1 MQVAGL
7 VLAAGQASRF
17 GAPKVLERLHG
28 TTLLE
33 HALDAL
39 GRGGCA
45 PVLVVLG
52 AHADLVRHTV
62 PLPATVCNPLWSTG
76 MGSSLRAG
84 LAALPSDV
92 DAVVVALADQPLVGA
107 EAVARLVRA
116 GRAGAR
122 AAVATYAGRPRNPVL
137 LARPVFAEV
146 AAGATG
152 DRGARD
158 WLRAHPDLVVPVPC
172 DDVGDPTDI
181 DTPADLAR
189 LAGSSND
196 TMSDIDTEL
205 RVDPG
210 RSEG

>member
-1 MQVAGL
+1 MRVAGL

-33 HALDAL
+33 HALGAL
-39 GRGGCA
+39 QRGGCA

-52 AHADLVRHTV
+52 AHADLVRSTV
-62 PLPATVCNPLWSTG
+62 TLPATVCNPLWSTG

-107 EAVARLVRA
+107 ETVARLVSA
-116 GRAGAR
+116 GRSGAL
-122 AAVATYAGRPRNPVL
+122 AAVASYAGRPRNPVL
-137 LARPVFAEV
+137 FARSVFAEV
-146 AAGATG
+146 AASVTG

-158 WLRAHPDLVVPVPC
+158 WLRSHPDLVVQVPC
-172 DDVGDPTDI
+172 DDVGDPTDV

-189 LAGSSND
+189 LVDGRAERAG
-196 TMSDIDTEL
+196 EL
-205 RVDPG
+205 GDRG
-210 RSEG
+210 ES

>member
-1 MQVAGL
+1 MRVAGL

-33 HALDAL
+33 HALGAL
-39 GRGGCA
+39 ERGGCA

-52 AHADLVRHTV
+52 AHADLVRRTV
-62 PLPATVCNPLWSTG
+62 PLPTTVCNPLWSTG

-92 DAVVVALADQPLVGA
+92 DAVVVALAAQPLVGA
-107 EAVARLVRA
+107 GTVARLVSA
-116 GRAGAR
+116 GRAGAL
-122 AAVATYAGRPRNPVL
+122 AAVASYAGRPRNPVL
-137 LARPVFAEV
+137 FARSVFEDV
-146 AAGATG
+146 AASVTG

-158 WLRAHPDLVVPVPC
+158 WLRSHPDLVVPVPC
-172 DDVGDPTDI
+172 DDVGDPTDV

-189 LAGSSND
+189 LVDSHAERAGESGDRGES
-196 TMSDIDTEL
+196 
-205 RVDPG
+205 
-210 RSEG
+210 

>member
-1 MQVAGL
+1 VRVAGL

-33 HALDAL
+33 HALGAL
-39 GRGGCA
+39 ERGGCA

-52 AHADLVRHTV
+52 AHADLVRRTV
-62 PLPATVCNPLWSTG
+62 PLPTTVCNPLWSTG

-107 EAVARLVRA
+107 GTVARLVSA
-116 GRAGAR
+116 GRAGAL
-122 AAVATYAGRPRNPVL
+122 AAVASYAGRPRNPVL
-137 LARPVFAEV
+137 FARSVFEDV
-146 AAGATG
+146 AASVTG

-158 WLRAHPDLVVPVPC
+158 WLRSHPDLVVPVPC
-172 DDVGDPTDI
+172 DDVGDPTDV

-189 LAGSSND
+189 LVDSHAERAGESGDRGES
-196 TMSDIDTEL
+196 
-205 RVDPG
+205 
-210 RSEG
+210 

>member
-1 MQVAGL
+1 MRVAGL

-33 HALDAL
+33 HALGAL
-39 GRGGCA
+39 ERGGCA

-52 AHADLVRHTV
+52 AHADLVRRTV
-62 PLPATVCNPLWSTG
+62 PLPTTVCNPLWSTG

-107 EAVARLVRA
+107 GTVARLVSA
-116 GRAGAR
+116 GRAGAL
-122 AAVATYAGRPRNPVL
+122 AAVASYAGRPRNPVL
-137 LARPVFAEV
+137 FARSVFEDV
-146 AAGATG
+146 AASVTG

-158 WLRAHPDLVVPVPC
+158 WLRSHPDLVVPVPC
-172 DDVGDPTDI
+172 DDVGDPTDV

-189 LAGSSND
+189 LVDSHAERAGESGDRGES
-196 TMSDIDTEL
+196 
-205 RVDPG
+205 
-210 RSEG
+210 

>member
-1 MQVAGL
+1 

-33 HALDAL
+33 HALGAL
-39 GRGGCA
+39 ERGGCA

-52 AHADLVRHTV
+52 AHADLVRRTV
-62 PLPATVCNPLWSTG
+62 PLPTTVCNPLWSTG

-107 EAVARLVRA
+107 GTVARLVSA
-116 GRAGAR
+116 GRAGAL
-122 AAVATYAGRPRNPVL
+122 AAVASYAGRPRNPVL
-137 LARPVFAEV
+137 FARSVFEDV
-146 AAGATG
+146 AASVTG

-158 WLRAHPDLVVPVPC
+158 WLRSHPDLVVPVPC
-172 DDVGDPTDI
+172 DDVGDPTDV

-189 LAGSSND
+189 LVDSHAERAGESGDRGES
-196 TMSDIDTEL
+196 
-205 RVDPG
+205 
-210 RSEG
+210 